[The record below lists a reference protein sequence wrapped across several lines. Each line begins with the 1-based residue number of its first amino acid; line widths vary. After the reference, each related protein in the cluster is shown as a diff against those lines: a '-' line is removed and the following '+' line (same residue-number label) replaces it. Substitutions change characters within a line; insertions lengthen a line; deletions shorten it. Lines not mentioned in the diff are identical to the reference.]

1 MADGLHLQDA
11 AACTRALEQKLTLRP
26 VQQLWIGTLHGPV
39 EKLTPEQQRCTG
51 AIECKQHYSLKLINC
66 SAGGTADRLTN
77 ATALRTQHARAKAAC
92 ETRSSALPSG
102 GWCLTPRVGQG
113 RDCSGGQY
121 DTGCMVRVRASSSH
135 GVSSSYFLPRMHFVP
150 DGRVLALIDRLLRP
164 DPAWPRPSLVDI
176 GAGVGQ
182 FCSSLLGID
191 SRRDC
196 RSYDGA
202 GNVQAITGDHVKW
215 ADLSAPLSVPRAQWV
230 LSVEVGEHI
239 PNQLEPMLIRN
250 LHASNCRGIIL
261 SWGAYYPGMRAG
273 HEDVNYH
280 SKRYLVDVFE
290 RLGYRYR
297 ADLTEHFL
305 TERTRPR
312 HPWFDHNMV
321 GVLERWTPLVGD
333 ACS

>member
-102 GWCLTPRVGQG
+102 GWCLTPRAAAWSKCRLGRDERGSCASSGRAWWLRVRPLLESAASKVADSTAFDHVGVGQG
-113 RDCSGGQY
+113 RDCSGGQYAHLALTRVLVLTLTLTLTVAASPSPNPTFFPGPDPPTRY

-164 DPAWPRPSLVDI
+164 EPAWPRPSLVD
-176 GAGVGQ
+176 
-182 FCSSLLGID
+182 SM
-191 SRRDC
+191 
-196 RSYDGA
+196 
-202 GNVQAITGDHVKW
+202 
-215 ADLSAPLSVPRAQWV
+215 P
-230 LSVEVGEHI
+230 
-239 PNQLEPMLIRN
+239 
-250 LHASNCRGIIL
+250 
-261 SWGAYYPGMRAG
+261 
-273 HEDVNYH
+273 
-280 SKRYLVDVFE
+280 
-290 RLGYRYR
+290 YR
-297 ADLTEHFL
+297 A
-305 TERTRPR
+305 RTP
-312 HPWFDHNMV
+312 DYQ
-321 GVLERWTPLVGD
+321 TPE
-333 ACS
+333 